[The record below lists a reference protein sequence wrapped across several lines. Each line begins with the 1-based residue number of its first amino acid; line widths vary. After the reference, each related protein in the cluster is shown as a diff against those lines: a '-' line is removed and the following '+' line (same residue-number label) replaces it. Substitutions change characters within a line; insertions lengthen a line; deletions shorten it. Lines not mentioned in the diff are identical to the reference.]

1 MELEEVLYKNRW
13 LFSKF
18 IHSFKEVKQGVNM
31 EAKTLIILIIFVA
44 STASSAIDTIDYSRV
59 IPRTEIPGFW
69 DGRLIAPILLEKS
82 FHDTF
87 NRNGRIVGGN
97 EAAPNSH
104 PYQAGILMVFTWWTG
119 MCGGCLI
126 SDKHVLTAAHW

>member
-1 MELEEVLYKNRW
+1 MEIK
-13 LFSKF
+13 
-18 IHSFKEVKQGVNM
+18 
-31 EAKTLIILIIFVA
+31 ALIIITFFIG
-44 STASSAIDTIDYSRV
+44 TTTSSAEDTIIDYSKV

-82 FHDTF
+82 FHHKFD
-87 NRNGRIVGGN
+87 RNERIVGG
-97 EAAPNSH
+97 EETKPNAH